1 MSHKAEI
8 IAVGSELLLGNVAN
22 TDARYVSEKI
32 ASAGVDVL
40 YHTAVGD
47 NPQRLRQVTDIARSR
62 CDLLIFIGGL
72 GPTYDD
78 LTKPRCGRPL
88 NFCDFSYYNIN
99 TYDDLTKETVC
110 AAFGLELEF
119 HQDVME
125 EIKAYFKN
133 VFRREMPDCN
143 RRQAFLP
150 KGCAVFHN
158 PVGTA
163 PGCLFT
169 VEGVTVAMLPGVPH
183 ECRYLTDHAL
193 LPYLQA
199 RQEGVILSHTLH
211 VFGLTE
217 PKVQELLDDLMDSVQ
232 NPSLAPYAKA
242 AEVQLRITAKA
253 ETAEMCETLMAP
265 LLAEVRRRL
274 GEHICGVDMGDP
286 EVCAVKTLKARSLTV
301 SAAESCTGGLIAKR
315 ITDVAGASAVF
326 PGGVVSYTNGV
337 KESIL
342 GVPGD
347 ILAQFGAVS
356 EPVAKAMAE
365 GARRIMKSDLALS
378 VTGLAGPD
386 GDDRGNP
393 VGTVYIGLAAPGGTE
408 VTHLVLKGGRESI
421 RQQAA
426 DYALVLLN
434 RHLYNSVQKA
444 KGEDEYGKE

>member
-1 MSHKAEI
+1 MSHSAEI
-8 IAVGSELLLGNVAN
+8 IAVGTELLLGNIVN
-22 TDARYVSEKI
+22 TNAKELSQ
-32 ASAGVDVL
+32 ALSGVGINVFW
-40 YHTAVGD
+40 HTVVGD
-47 NPQRLRQVTDIARSR
+47 NPARLREALEIARKR
-62 CDLLIFIGGL
+62 ADIILTTGGL
-72 GPTYDD
+72 GP
-78 LTKPRCGRPL
+78 
-88 NFCDFSYYNIN
+88 

-150 KGCAVFHN
+150 RGCAVFHN

-217 PKVQELLDDLMDSVQ
+217 PKVQELLDDLMDSAQ